1 MRVRAA
7 HRYRCCACLLTV
19 VSSGTIVIVEPDPTV
34 ASIWTEVAAFAG
46 FSAEVVSSIAPDIAK
61 DDVRALVVRV
71 SRDCCR
77 VPPEWKTRLR
87 PRLIALAT
95 PACAADLDL
104 KDFDVVLPCDGQ
116 VHALYAVLHDL
127 AHVAG

>member
-1 MRVRAA
+1 MGTDVAPARSP
-7 HRYRCCACLLTV
+7 V

-46 FSAEVVSSIAPDIAK
+46 FSAEVVPSIAPGVAK

-71 SRDCCR
+71 SHECHR
-77 VPPEWKTRLR
+77 VPPEWKTSLR

-95 PACAADLDL
+95 SECVADLDL

-116 VHALYAVLHDL
+116 VHALYAALHDL